1 MVAGDSSRAA
11 SGSSMAL
18 ASGTMPGSIITRTS
32 PSRTNATVEATRF
45 TDEVAL
51 LFTYPLKRIWTSAD
65 EAHGRSLFVTIV
77 SLAFLATTFENLLSH
92 MLNSSRHTAITLVAH
107 LLLALFPASI
117 Q

>member
-1 MVAGDSSRAA
+1 MVAGDSPKAA

-18 ASGTMPGSIITRTS
+18 ASGTMPGSIITRMS

-65 EAHGRSLFVTIV
+65 EAPGRSLFVTIV
-77 SLAFLATTFENLLSH
+77 SLAFLATAFEHSLSH
-92 MLNSSRHTAITLVAH
+92 MPNSSRQKVIGLVAH
-107 LLLALFPASI
+107 LLLVL
-117 Q
+117 